1 MCDRG
6 VPSKAMKE
14 KKQKYKSRKC
24 QTMQKCEWGLD
35 NLFFFFFGDLSW
47 KEFGELVS
55 DLQSRIWEWT
65 MGGNSGQILT
75 FSHFG
80 AYGWNKHHDRPGWS
94 RLKSPEQVGAF
105 CQRFGTAF
113 DLEC

>member
-1 MCDRG
+1 
-6 VPSKAMKE
+6 
-14 KKQKYKSRKC
+14 
-24 QTMQKCEWGLD
+24 
-35 NLFFFFFGDLSW
+35 
-47 KEFGELVS
+47 
-55 DLQSRIWEWT
+55 

-105 CQRFGTAF
+105 CQHFGTAF